1 MLNDFYK
8 IGQVIEVRGQKLRV
22 RVFEN
27 KNSNILVYQGHIIK
41 NVSVGSFVKIPKGFS
56 NIIGKIEG
64 EYIQEN
70 RQAANSANNQRF
82 TKESETIDRIIE
94 VSIMGV
100 LSEGYFRRGLID
112 IPLVFSDVYILSDT
126 EVQKIF
132 EFSSSK
138 DSALCIG
145 SINDYKEEKLYVDA
159 STLLASHIGIFG
171 NTGSG
176 KSNTLAKI
184 YTECFGKFKNSPGFQ
199 NSRFI
204 LIDFNGEYVAA
215 FDETKAVY
223 QLSTR
228 SENRDKIP
236 ISHAFLEDLDMWA
249 IICEATEKTQR
260 PFLNRTVRLYKR
272 LREINLESQ
281 TVEAYIRKM
290 LATLMDNYFENP
302 VLFVKQHGQIKEML
316 QGLFYNTESA
326 FGFMDTLYPRSQ
338 SGKML
343 LCIDNPPATIWLDT
357 KARFNESMTSRL
369 LNDLFTRNNFKM
381 LDEYALFDFSIRY
394 KYLEELSSQRINEE
408 HISPLI
414 GRFQNR
420 SRSVKKLFH
429 VSDAV
434 TENWLS
440 VYSLV
445 DVNVEF
451 KKIIPLIICKYYY
464 DAHKQNHHGKSLHI
478 IIDEA
483 HNVLSTA
490 SERESQ
496 TWKDYRLETFEE
508 IIKEGRKFG
517 VFLTIA
523 SQRPSDI
530 SATVISQLH
539 NYFIHR
545 LVNNEDIRAI
555 GKAVAFIDNTS
566 YEMISVLPQGACI
579 FTGVASNFPVLVQ
592 VDLLPSTLQ
601 PQSTTINLG
610 KLWMQGEN

>member
-1 MLNDFYK
+1 MLNDYYK
-8 IGQVIEVRGQKLRV
+8 IGQVIEVRGQKV
-22 RVFEN
+22 RIKVFEN
-27 KNSNILVYQGHIIK
+27 KNSHILVYQGQIVK

-64 EYIQEN
+64 EYICEN
-70 RQAANSANNQRF
+70 NSPAQPSNVRF
-82 TKESETIDRIIE
+82 SKESESIDRIIE

-100 LSEGYFRRGLID
+100 LDNGRFKRGLID
-112 IPLVFSDVYILSDT
+112 IPLVFSDTFILTDD

-138 DSALCIG
+138 DTAICIG
-145 SINDYKEEKLYVDA
+145 AINDYKEEKLFIDA
-159 STLLASHIGIFG
+159 NALFASHIGIFG

-184 YTECFGKFKNSPGFQ
+184 YTECFNKFRRAAGFGK
-199 NSRFI
+199 SRYI
-204 LIDFNGEYVAA
+204 VIDFNGEYVSA
-215 FDETKAVY
+215 FAEGKKVY
-223 QLSTR
+223 NLSTR
-228 SENRDKIP
+228 NDDGDKIP
-236 ISHAFLEDLDMWA
+236 ISFSFLEDLDMWA

-260 PFLNRTVRLYKR
+260 PFLNRTISLYKR
-272 LREINLESQ
+272 LREVNSDTGSVAHYIRAMLES
-281 TVEAYIRKM
+281 
-290 LATLMDNYFENP
+290 LFDNYFEMP
-302 VLFVKQHGQIKEML
+302 TLFVKQITLIKDIL
-316 QGLFYNTESA
+316 ALLFI
-326 FGFMDTLYPRSQ
+326 DTNAANSIIDTIYPRTQ
-338 SGKML
+338 VTKIT
-343 LCIDNPPATIWLDT
+343 LCRDNNGTQIWSDT
-357 KARFNESMTSRL
+357 KSDFNANITTPILNVLFCDNNFNE
-369 LNDLFTRNNFKM
+369 
-381 LDEYALFDFSIRY
+381 LDEYSLFEFSIKFRY
-394 KYLEELSSQRINEE
+394 MEELSKQRINEE

-414 GRFQNR
+414 ARFENR
-420 SRSVKKLFH
+420 SKKVKQLFH
-429 VSDAV
+429 VTDA
-434 TENWLS
+434 TNTCWLS

-451 KKIIPLIICKYYY
+451 KKIIPLIICKYFYEH
-464 DAHKQNHHGKSLHI
+464 HKQNQQEKSLHI
-478 IIDEA
+478 VIDEA
-483 HNVLSTA
+483 HNILSTA

-530 SATVISQLH
+530 SETIISQLH

-592 VDLLPSTLQ
+592 VDLLPKNLR
-601 PQSTTINLG
+601 PQSTTVDLVE
-610 KLWMQGEN
+610 LWLEQ